1 MSKRSTIYE
10 VARRSG
16 VSTATVSRVMRDG
29 TGFSAQTRDRV
40 LRVAAEI
47 GWVPSGS
54 ARGLASHR
62 AGIVGLL
69 FPDLGVGGPDGESP
83 LYVDQVIRGA
93 EQAATAAGDAV
104 LIAATRGS
112 SGRDLALSV
121 SSKVDGLVVVA
132 RSLSEAD
139 LATLGRRLP
148 VVVLSGRA
156 GRLAEV
162 DSVTVDN
169 VGGMRALVE
178 HLLDV
183 HGYRDLAFISG
194 PPRSPDSTQ
203 RFAGYRQ
210 AMRAAGLDAPKVP
223 HAVGHFTEAGGAR
236 ATRELL
242 ADRRPPDAIVCGN
255 DQMAIGALD
264 ALTSLQLRA
273 PWHVAVTGFDD
284 LAAARHVRPH
294 LTTVA
299 QPMRD
304 LGARAVAAVLS
315 RLDDPA
321 APRLEAVLPTQVV
334 VRRSCGCRPTRSER
348 TRRSG
353 RTAA

>member
-1 MSKRSTIYE
+1 LSKRSTIYE

-29 TGFSAQTRDRV
+29 SGFSPQTRDRV
-40 LRVAAEI
+40 LQVAAEI

-54 ARGLASHR
+54 ARGLASRR
-62 AGIVGLL
+62 AGIIGLL
-69 FPDLGVGGPDGESP
+69 FPDLGVGGPDSESP

-93 EQAATAAGDAV
+93 EQAATEAGDAV

-132 RSLSEAD
+132 RSLPQAD
-139 LATLGRRLP
+139 LAALGRRLP

-169 VGGMRALVE
+169 IGGMRALVE

-183 HGYRDLAFISG
+183 HGHRDIAFVSG

-203 RFAGYRQ
+203 RFAGYRE
-210 AMRAAGLDAPKVP
+210 AMGAAGLDAPKLP

-236 ATRELL
+236 ATRQLL
-242 ADRRPPDAIVCGN
+242 ADRRPPEAIVCGN

-264 ALTSLQLRA
+264 ALTSLQLRV
-273 PWHVAVTGFDD
+273 PRHVAVTGFDD
-284 LAAARHVRPH
+284 LAAARHVRPR

-304 LGARAVAAVLS
+304 IGARAVRAVLA

-321 APRLEAVLPTQVV
+321 APRLESVLPTEVV
-334 VRRSCGCRPTRSER
+334 VRRSCGCRPTRSEGPG
-348 TRRSG
+348 RSG

>member
-16 VSTATVSRVMRDG
+16 VSTATVSRVVREG

-40 LRVAAEI
+40 LHVAADL

-54 ARGLASHR
+54 ARGLASRR

-69 FPDLGVGGPDGESP
+69 FPDLGVGGPDSESP

-112 SGRDLALSV
+112 SGRELALSV

-132 RSLSEAD
+132 RSLSQAD

-148 VVVLSGRA
+148 VVVLSDRA
-156 GRLAEV
+156 GRLAEI

-178 HLLDV
+178 HLIEA
-183 HGYRDLAFISG
+183 HGYRDITFISG

-223 HAVGHFTEAGGAR
+223 HAIGHFTEAGGAR
-236 ATRELL
+236 AARELL

-255 DQMAIGALD
+255 DQMAIGTLD
-264 ALTSLQLRA
+264 VLTSLQLRA
-273 PWHVAVTGFDD
+273 PRHVAVTGFDD

-304 LGARAVAAVLS
+304 LGARAVRGVLA
-315 RLDDPA
+315 RLEDPT
-321 APRLEAVLPTQVV
+321 APRLESVLPTELV
-334 VRRSCGCRPTRSER
+334 VRRSCGCRPTRHGAAG
-348 TRRSG
+348 RSG
-353 RTAA
+353 RTAG